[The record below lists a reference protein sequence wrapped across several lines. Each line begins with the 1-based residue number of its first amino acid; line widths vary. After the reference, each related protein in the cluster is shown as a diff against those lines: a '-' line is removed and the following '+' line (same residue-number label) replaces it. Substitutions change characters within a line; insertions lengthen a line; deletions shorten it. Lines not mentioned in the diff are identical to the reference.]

1 MTYEGEDTG
10 FRSLDMK
17 KTLAVLGIA
26 ILVIVA
32 DLLLAMGRHV
42 GVAPS
47 QSRATTRH
55 SPEA

>member
-17 KTLAVLGIA
+17 KTLAVLGLA
-26 ILVIVA
+26 ILVLVA
-32 DLLLAMGRHV
+32 DLLLVMGLYV
-42 GVAPS
+42 GVASS

-55 SPEA
+55 SPGA